1 MEAVMR
7 RVLVVED
14 DPYVYEAIQAAF
26 LLKGG
31 FDVAHAGDGETALAK
46 LEGETPDVALIDY
59 GLPKVSGIAIAE
71 RAAGRKIPVIL
82 MSGYGD
88 VVAQSHR
95 FPMLPKPF
103 RVTELV
109 DRFEEVVAEAA
120 RLTNMARQEIE
131 KGQALVTK
139 ASALQA
145 SFADWVRLRDQMM
158 FTKD

>member
-1 MEAVMR
+1 MR

-14 DPYVYEAIQAAF
+14 DHYVYEAIQAAF

-46 LEGETPDVALIDY
+46 LEGVAPHVALIDF

-71 RAAGRKIPVIL
+71 RAAGRNIPVIL

-88 VVAQSHR
+88 VVAQSHP

-109 DRFEEVVAEAA
+109 DSFEEVVAEAG
-120 RLTNMARQEIE
+120 RLTEIARHEIE
-131 KGQALVTK
+131 TGKSLAAEAGTQRRSLSDA
-139 ASALQA
+139 
-145 SFADWVRLRDQMM
+145 WLRICERMLLRR
-158 FTKD
+158 

>member
-1 MEAVMR
+1 MR

-14 DPYVYEAIQAAF
+14 DPYVYEAIQTAF

-31 FDVAHAGDGETALAK
+31 FDVAHAGDGETALAQ
-46 LEGETPDVALIDY
+46 LDGVAPDVALIDF

-71 RAAGRKIPVIL
+71 RAAGRNIPVIL

-88 VVAQSHR
+88 VVAQSNHYR

-109 DRFEEVVAEAA
+109 DRFEEVVAEAG
-120 RLTNMARQEIE
+120 RLTEIARHEIE
-131 KGQALVTK
+131 IGKSLAVEARTQQRSLSDA
-139 ASALQA
+139 
-145 SFADWVRLRDQMM
+145 WLRICERMLLRR
-158 FTKD
+158 